1 MGRRNRWTVSSTGFR
16 KNIIMNK
23 FILVIFAFG
32 FSQIHAD
39 GDMGMHSDSTTVP
52 SSTESNGYGEDDG
65 YGSDSGYGD
74 GYGSGYGEDGYGS
87 GYEDGEDYEEC
98 CPRKYVE
105 SSWDINASGWYVY
118 WGRSDKVPWFCNS
131 QCVYVKEEDYD
142 GGDLDGYG
150 SGSGYGSGYGYGDK
164 KKSRKTRGAG
174 GPKVQKYCF
183 KPSDTTRAKC
193 YYDYDDGLGGF
204 GSGYGSGYGSDDGY
218 GSGSGYGDGYGT
230 TEGTTGPTEG
240 TTMESHS

>member
-1 MGRRNRWTVSSTGFR
+1 
-16 KNIIMNK
+16 MNK
-23 FILVIFAFG
+23 FVLVIFAFG

-87 GYEDGEDYEEC
+87 GYEDGDDYEEC
-98 CPRKYVE
+98 CPKKYVE
-105 SSWDINASGWYVY
+105 SVDIYGGVVSGVYVY

-131 QCVYVKEEDYD
+131 QCVYVKEEDYN
-142 GGDLDGYG
+142 GGDIDGYG
-150 SGSGYGSGYGYGDK
+150 SESGYGSGYGYGDK

-183 KPSDTTRAKC
+183 KPSDNYISQCALN
-193 YYDYDDGLGGF
+193 DDGMGGF
-204 GSGYGSGYGSDDGY
+204 GSGSGSGYGSDDGY
-218 GSGSGYGDGYGT
+218 GSGSGYGDGYGDGYGTT